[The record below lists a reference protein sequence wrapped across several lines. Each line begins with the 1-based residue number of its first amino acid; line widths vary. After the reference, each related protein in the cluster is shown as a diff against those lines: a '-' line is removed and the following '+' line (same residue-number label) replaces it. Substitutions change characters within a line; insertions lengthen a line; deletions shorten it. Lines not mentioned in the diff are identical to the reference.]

1 MIKEMMTDSIGFVEC
16 IEKFGDDLTV
26 VNAARVSFDKIS
38 TELTECDKMEMI
50 CRYDKEITYLR
61 LQNQRYNQL
70 VLDLYQ

>member
-16 IEKFGDDLTV
+16 IEKFGNDLTV
-26 VNAARVSFDKIS
+26 VNAARVSFNKIS
-38 TELTECDKMEMI
+38 TELTKCDKMEMI
-50 CRYDKEITYLR
+50 CRHDKEITYLR